1 MIKYSKVGE
10 VMTLKEIR
18 KEKKLSIE
26 AVGRQIGVS
35 HVTVINWESGKSEPG
50 ASAVVALAGVY
61 GVSAEEILKAI
72 PKKRVRG

>member
-1 MIKYSKVGE
+1 MD
-10 VMTLKEIR
+10 LKEIR
-18 KEKKLSIE
+18 KNKKLSTE
-26 AVGRQIGVS
+26 AVGRQLGVS
-35 HVTVINWESGKSEPG
+35 HVTVINWERGKSEPG

>member
-1 MIKYSKVGE
+1 
-10 VMTLKEIR
+10 MTLKETR

-26 AVGRQIGVS
+26 AVGRQIGVA

-61 GVSAEEILKAI
+61 GVSAETILEAI
-72 PKKRVRG
+72 PKKRMEGKGNAGI

>member
-1 MIKYSKVGE
+1 
-10 VMTLKEIR
+10 MTLKEIR
-18 KEKKLSIE
+18 KKKNLSTE

-35 HVTVINWESGKSEPG
+35 HVTVMNWENGKSEPG